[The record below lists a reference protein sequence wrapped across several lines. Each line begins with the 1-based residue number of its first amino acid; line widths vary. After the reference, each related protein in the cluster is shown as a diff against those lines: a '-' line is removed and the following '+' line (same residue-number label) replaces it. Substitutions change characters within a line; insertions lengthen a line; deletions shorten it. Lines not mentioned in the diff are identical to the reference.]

1 MNKVGVAKGPVAKKA
16 YDEAR
21 KQFIIDA
28 AKPPLNLIL
37 GKYLQTFVLSTLQL
51 FVYIFVNLSDT
62 PSPHGGN
69 SDNGDKAWAFI
80 GPEKRPG
87 VLDLIDVCHSVEII

>member
-1 MNKVGVAKGPVAKKA
+1 M
-16 YDEAR
+16 
-21 KQFIIDA
+21 
-28 AKPPLNLIL
+28 
-37 GKYLQTFVLSTLQL
+37 YLQIFQLSTVQL

-80 GPEKRPG
+80 GPENRPG
-87 VLDLIDVCHSVEII
+87 VLDLIDVCIDSVTNSQCGSNKLANIS

>member
-37 GKYLQTFVLSTLQL
+37 GEYLQTFGLST
-51 FVYIFVNLSDT
+51 
-62 PSPHGGN
+62 
-69 SDNGDKAWAFI
+69 FI
-80 GPEKRPG
+80 A
-87 VLDLIDVCHSVEII
+87 VCLHLCQSFRHS

>member
-1 MNKVGVAKGPVAKKA
+1 MNKVGIAKGPVAKKA

-37 GKYLQTFVLSTLQL
+37 GKYLQTFQLST
-51 FVYIFVNLSDT
+51 FYINNV
-62 PSPHGGN
+62 
-69 SDNGDKAWAFI
+69 
-80 GPEKRPG
+80 
-87 VLDLIDVCHSVEII
+87 